1 MKAIILVG
9 GQGTRMRP
17 LTLDLPKPLLP
28 IANIAFITRQLL
40 WLKQYGIY
48 DVVLSLCYLPDQ
60 FVEYFDK
67 NPIENMKISY
77 IVEDSPLGTGGAIK
91 YSAGEIQ
98 DSVIVCN
105 GDVLTE
111 IDLQELIDLH
121 NSKNSL
127 ATIALTK
134 VEDPSAFGVVPT
146 NADRQVVAFVE
157 KPSKQNAPSHWINA
171 GIYVLSKDFLDII
184 PEGIQVSIER
194 ETFPKAILQG
204 SLYALESDE
213 YWLDVGTVDKYI
225 QAHTYIL
232 NKLSS
237 TSNNET
243 YREVSNNIFS
253 DGAVDLGKDV
263 VVLSKCLLGDGTKIG
278 DNTILDN
285 VTIGKNVEVSKNVK
299 IINSVI
305 YDGAVINSDVNIYDS
320 IIGNNALISE
330 GVSLSELCVIG
341 SNEKLAPGESLVA
354 KRVPSNE

>member
-121 NSKNSL
+121 NSK
-127 ATIALTK
+127 
-134 VEDPSAFGVVPT
+134 F
-146 NADRQVVAFVE
+146 F
-157 KPSKQNAPSHWINA
+157 
-171 GIYVLSKDFLDII
+171 
-184 PEGIQVSIER
+184 
-194 ETFPKAILQG
+194 
-204 SLYALESDE
+204 
-213 YWLDVGTVDKYI
+213 
-225 QAHTYIL
+225 
-232 NKLSS
+232 
-237 TSNNET
+237 SNNC
-243 YREVSNNIFS
+243 F
-253 DGAVDLGKDV
+253 D
-263 VVLSKCLLGDGTKIG
+263 
-278 DNTILDN
+278 
-285 VTIGKNVEVSKNVK
+285 
-299 IINSVI
+299 
-305 YDGAVINSDVNIYDS
+305 
-320 IIGNNALISE
+320 
-330 GVSLSELCVIG
+330 
-341 SNEKLAPGESLVA
+341 
-354 KRVPSNE
+354 